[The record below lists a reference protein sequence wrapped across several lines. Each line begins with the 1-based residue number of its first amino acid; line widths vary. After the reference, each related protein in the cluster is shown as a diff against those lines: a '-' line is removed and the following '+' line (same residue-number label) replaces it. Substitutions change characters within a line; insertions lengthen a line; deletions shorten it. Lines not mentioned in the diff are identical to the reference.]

1 MTQGIDYIPF
11 KEETENQDG
20 KNFVSFFGCK
30 LHDQNLGKLST
41 KRMILGCPAISK
53 DKGIHLSGI
62 TWKGGPES
70 RFHYPSLSLLLSGSL
85 PCFLPLQHL
94 VPGSVGTKTILALQ
108 LQVQKLRDQ
117 PLVFTLS
124 FSSLVLLSSFFL
136 SLPSSSIIFRNKQS
150 NQLGSQC

>member
-1 MTQGIDYIPF
+1 MGSKT
-11 KEETENQDG
+11 
-20 KNFVSFFGCK
+20 FFGCK
-30 LHDQNLGKLST
+30 LHDQNLAKLST
-41 KRMILGCPAISK
+41 KGRYLDALQHPKTISK

-70 RFHYPSLSLLLSGSL
+70 HFHYPSLSPLLLSGSL
-85 PCFLPLQHL
+85 PCFSPS
-94 VPGSVGTKTILALQ
+94 PASSPSAGSMGTKIILAVQ

-117 PLVFTLS
+117 PLCFLPFH
-124 FSSLVLLSSFFL
+124 FSSLVLLSSFSPL